1 MTDLQPML
9 NWTTALMA
17 GGGVAGITQ
26 ALTVM
31 AQGKIHYPDGW
42 TWQLDGRDGRTRR
55 TSLILLLALAAL
67 AVVILIFWLAFRFIR
82 RLGWGTDRSRDR

>member
-9 NWTTALMA
+9 NWTTAVMA

-55 TSLILLLALAAL
+55 ASLISLLALAAPLAAL

-82 RLGWGTDRSRDR
+82 SSAGN